1 VPVKRRIL
9 CIFWTIHL
17 ALCVLWVLPDK
28 FNAPRNR
35 AWRFVVPYGLYS
47 GADNKY
53 AFFAPV
59 VPSAR
64 RVRVRVLC
72 GAEWIPFETTVNS
85 NESRLRLHTIA
96 TMVMQKETD
105 EQMAASWA
113 AFALGNMPCATA
125 ALVEVDYYSVPS
137 VSDYRRGERPDW
149 NLLHVLAFM
158 TKEEL
163 KSVEESRQ

>member
-1 VPVKRRIL
+1 MPLKRRIL

-17 ALCVLWVLPDK
+17 ALCVLWVLPDRLS
-28 FNAPRNR
+28 APRSR
-35 AWRFVVPYGLYS
+35 AWRFVVPYGLYT

-53 AFFAPV
+53 AFFAPT

-72 GAEWIPFETTVNS
+72 GAEWIPFETTVS
-85 NESRLRLHTIA
+85 SSESRLRLHTI
-96 TMVMQKETD
+96 TSMVMHKET
-105 EQMAASWA
+105 EEHVAASWA
-113 AFALGNMPCATA
+113 AFALGRTPCAKA
-125 ALVEVDYYSVPS
+125 ALVEVDYYGIPTI
-137 VSDYRRGERPDW
+137 SDYRRGERPDW

-163 KSVEESRQ
+163 DKDI

>member
-1 VPVKRRIL
+1 MPLKRRIL

-17 ALCVLWVLPDK
+17 ALCVLWVLPDRLS
-28 FNAPRNR
+28 APRSR
-35 AWRFVVPYGLYS
+35 AWRFVVPYGLYT

-53 AFFAPV
+53 AFFAPT

-72 GAEWIPFETTVNS
+72 GAEWIPFETT
-85 NESRLRLHTIA
+85 
-96 TMVMQKETD
+96 
-105 EQMAASWA
+105 
-113 AFALGNMPCATA
+113 FGNFPCAKV
-125 ALVEVDYYSVPS
+125 ALVEVDYYGIPTI
-137 VSDYRRGERPDW
+137 SDYRRGERPDW

-163 KSVEESRQ
+163 KSAEESRQ